1 MKRKSEHEIDY
12 DNIKIIHTMADGT
25 VRDSIEGY
33 EIPYNDTTA
42 VAYDL
47 LAKWTIEKQDTI

>member
-1 MKRKSEHEIDY
+1 MKDEIDY

-33 EIPYNDTTA
+33 EIPYNEVTA
-42 VAYDL
+42 VVYDL
-47 LAKWTIEKQDTI
+47 LIKWAIEKNKDGLPTT